1 MSDPNDKSGN
11 AASTPEA
18 ELLQPERNGPSAK
31 SSRQEP
37 PVIDAKAEPE
47 SDTKTKD
54 AKSDAG
60 SDAGPKSGG
69 SGGGAGLYG
78 VALVAG
84 LAGAIAVGGGLYAGG
99 DINKGD
105 SDQLALEAMRLR
117 VADVETNDAARAD
130 ALAAMQAD
138 LASATASA
146 DSASVLGA
154 RIDAL
159 ESEAG
164 KLTSA
169 LADAGT
175 QAAQSAK
182 RIDELAAAMPPADIV
197 EQVARLETLVKVLN
211 TGVETLAPRLT
222 ALDTRVAALEA
233 KKDDPDAAA
242 RAALG
247 LALSN
252 LSRAATKAEPFAREL
267 DVVAQFLPDEAEL
280 AELKTVATD
289 GVPTAS
295 TLEAQFPQVV
305 RDVMDAERAAR
316 DDSLWQ
322 RFLSNARKMVTLR
335 RTGEIV
341 GEDTDAVLARMEE
354 RVKRGDLSAAL
365 VEGKALQGP
374 AAEAAA
380 PWLAQVTARVT
391 TDDLLA
397 GLTANVTKR
406 LAAGANN

>member
-1 MSDPNDKSGN
+1 MSDPNDKSEN
-11 AASTPEA
+11 ADPTAEA

-47 SDTKTKD
+47 SGTKSKEAKPD
-54 AKSDAG
+54 AA
-60 SDAGPKSGG
+60 PK

-99 DINKGD
+99 YIANGKGD
-105 SDQLALEAMRLR
+105 GQALEAIRLR
-117 VADVETNDAARAD
+117 VADVETKDAARAD

-146 DSASVLGA
+146 DNAAVLGA

-164 KLTSA
+164 KLQSA
-169 LADAGT
+169 LADAGSM
-175 QAAQSAK
+175 AAQNAK
-182 RIDELAAAMPPADIV
+182 RMDELAAAMPPADIV
-197 EQVARLETLVKVLN
+197 EQIERLETLVKVLN

-252 LSRAATKAEPFAREL
+252 LSRAATRAEPFAREL
-267 DVVAQFLPDEAEL
+267 DVVAQFLPEEAEL
-280 AELKTVATD
+280 AELKTVAAD

-322 RFLSNARKMVTLR
+322 RFISNARKMVTLR
-335 RTGEIV
+335 RTGEIA

-365 VEGKALQGP
+365 AEGKALQGP
-374 AAEAAA
+374 AAEAAGG
-380 PWLAQVTARVT
+380 WLAQATARVT

-397 GLTANVTKR
+397 ALSANVTRR
-406 LAAGANN
+406 LAAGADN

>member
-1 MSDPNDKSGN
+1 MSDPNDKSEN
-11 AASTPEA
+11 TATTPEA

-47 SDTKTKD
+47 SDTKSKD
-54 AKSDAG
+54 AKPDA
-60 SDAGPKSGG
+60 APKAGG
-69 SGGGAGLYG
+69 SVGAGAGLYG

-99 DINKGD
+99 YINKGD
-105 SDQLALEAMRLR
+105 RDQLALETIRLR
-117 VADVETNDAARAD
+117 VAEVETNDAARAD

-159 ESEAG
+159 ESEAA
-164 KLTSA
+164 KLKST

-175 QAAQSAK
+175 QAGQSAK
-182 RIDELAAAMPPADIV
+182 RIEELAAAMPPADIV
-197 EQVARLETLVKVLN
+197 EQIERLETLVKVLN

-267 DVVAQFLPDEAEL
+267 DVVAQFLPEEAEL
-280 AELKTVATD
+280 AELKTVAAD

-365 VEGKALQGP
+365 AEGKALQGP